1 MLDSTGVR
9 LSHIRT
15 IGYEG
20 TDIDSFLR
28 KLIDERV
35 EVLLD
40 IRDLPLSRKKGFS
53 KNGIA
58 STVAMAGIEYR
69 HVKALGDP
77 KPGRLAAREGR
88 ISDFKEIFG
97 RHLAS
102 AEANEAMHE
111 IGAELAGRTFC
122 LMCFERHHEHCH
134 RSMVAQRLVEMF
146 GGQIVHLKV

>member
-1 MLDSTGVR
+1 MLDSSGVR
-9 LSHIRT
+9 LNDIRT

-20 TDIDSFLR
+20 TDIDSFMR
-28 KLIDERV
+28 RLIDEGV

-53 KNGIA
+53 KNSIA

-77 KPGRLAAREGR
+77 KPGRQAAREGR
-88 ISDFKEIFG
+88 ISDFRDIFG

-102 AEANEAMHE
+102 AEAHQALHS
-111 IGAELAGRTFC
+111 IGAEWASRQFC